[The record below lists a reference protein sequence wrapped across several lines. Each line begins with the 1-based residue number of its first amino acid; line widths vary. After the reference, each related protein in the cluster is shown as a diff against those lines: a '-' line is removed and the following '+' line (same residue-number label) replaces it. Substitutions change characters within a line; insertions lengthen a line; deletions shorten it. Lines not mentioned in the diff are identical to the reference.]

1 MKCRRYVRGTLD
13 PALLLIG
20 ADIFTVHGSVAR
32 CEPWPDLHI
41 CTTMHKSS
49 PGCPN
54 LFMSAF
60 WCTDRS
66 RRLSALKEVC
76 GSTISAAT
84 ITTGWGRWR
93 KCALR
98 HSINKKKTRL
108 FKPSPWK
115 SLTNEWQMKRPV
127 ICVSL
132 AADWKGSTLINKYK
146 SCAQSRQK
154 RR

>member
-1 MKCRRYVRGTLD
+1 MKCRRYVRGALD

-60 WCTDRS
+60 GCTDKKPKDYPRS
-66 RRLSALKEVC
+66 RRFAVPQLVLPRSQQDEGGGGSAQYV
-76 GSTISAAT
+76 TASA
-84 ITTGWGRWR
+84 
-93 KCALR
+93 
-98 HSINKKKTRL
+98 KKKKKNTS
-108 FKPSPWK
+108 F
-115 SLTNEWQMKRPV
+115 
-127 ICVSL
+127 
-132 AADWKGSTLINKYK
+132 
-146 SCAQSRQK
+146 
-154 RR
+154 